1 MRRPARLENHFRSS
15 ASGDHACFCDVG
27 LGVGVTVIVSAGSSG
42 VVAAGVD
49 AGSSVG
55 LVGSGGGVSA
65 SGAPGRTGPGRSDRE
80 STRLNSSHVK
90 ISYAVFCLKKKMLTR
105 TWAIVQHY

>member
-27 LGVGVTVIVSAGSSG
+27 LGVGVTVIVPAGSSG

-65 SGAPGRTGPGRSDRE
+65 SGAPGRTGPGRSGSDGLG
-80 STRLNSSHVK
+80 STVSVTVASPTVPMT
-90 ISYAVFCLKKKMLTR
+90 V
-105 TWAIVQHY
+105 